1 MTFGF
6 VLSTVNVTGSEVN
19 GGFPARSVTTTRT
32 WVGPSGEP
40 TEFQWPANGA
50 AVEASTWTKL
60 DEPTVFTSNDTPP
73 FGRPIPAVTS
83 CATAARSIIPPSTAF
98 AVGEVT
104 DALSGEALSTVF
116 CESRTCVAL
125 PVVSVTTSFRS

>member
-1 MTFGF
+1 M
-6 VLSTVNVTGSEVN
+6 SVN
-19 GGFPARSVTTTRT
+19 GPVDPARNWNLTVEMPEPASVAEAASATA
-32 WVGPSGEP
+32 GPPTIGASGEP

-116 CESRTCVAL
+116 
-125 PVVSVTTSFRS
+125 